1 MLTHVIVSSGMRM
14 GDRRRAYLP
23 IGRGTCGSCGLV
35 VYPPDGNR
43 NRLHRVDICHRER
56 LKTQLGLGNLVHPDV
71 CEHALAHVSGRVL
84 NVVLNDVI
92 RGNT

>member
-1 MLTHVIVSSGMRM
+1 M
-14 GDRRRAYLP
+14 GDRRRAWLP
-23 IGRGTCGSCGLV
+23 LGRGTYGSRGLA
-35 VYPPDGNR
+35 VYLAAGNR

-84 NVVLNDVI
+84 NDVLNDVV